1 MLKVVSMVLSHF
13 YEIFFLFV
21 CIFLSAHY
29 ATFSEFVR
37 MERWLAAFYQV
48 IIIFILEGGFI

>member
-1 MLKVVSMVLSHF
+1 MK
-13 YEIFFLFV
+13 FFSLCV
-21 CIFLSAHY
+21 YLSAHY